1 MKKSKLIL
9 AVLAG
14 CMLWLLQC
22 GAVLAA
28 DAKYSVD
35 ATEIEYDMASGEGV
49 ATGKT
54 TIQYDGGTAVADG
67 GATFNSK
74 ERTGRLYGGVTA
86 NKEDS
91 HIRSRELVLYS
102 PDYISAV
109 GDAVLTKGGKTLQA
123 PRVDYHSDRKFAET
137 LGGSAR
143 LSSTDGSWLTAGKI
157 VYDINTGRA
166 DATGGVN
173 MENTGKRMTGSGD
186 RAVYDSNAA
195 GYIELIGNA
204 KLSQD
209 GNTVTEADS
218 DETAPGGGTTAVSR
232 PASTYKT
239 YTMPDED
246 EEMTTTNN
254 EAPFVTTTTT
264 VISHNTESTQDTAD
278 STEPSDTEPPVT
290 DEPDSKPD
298 TSPSDTE
305 PPPDIPEE

>member
-186 RAVYDSNAA
+186 RAVYDSNAT

-209 GNTVTEADS
+209 GNTVSGNRLRITNLSGTGSTTHASGNVRIVYYPKPKEDK
-218 DETAPGGGTTAVSR
+218 DAPGSEKILAAGKGEGKAEKA
-232 PASTYKT
+232 ASHT
-239 YTMPDED
+239 ED
-246 EEMTTTNN
+246 TK
-254 EAPFVTTTTT
+254 A
-264 VISHNTESTQDTAD
+264 
-278 STEPSDTEPPVT
+278 
-290 DEPDSKPD
+290 
-298 TSPSDTE
+298 
-305 PPPDIPEE
+305 